1 MTPDQLDAK
10 IGEWGKLRDHPNRGV
25 QFGQILDALE
35 AERDRADEAEYE
47 RDIWSGMAMATAKAR
62 DRLFGVLWAS
72 RRQWQNMYGSTAEQR
87 TLIADTYETAEAKLT
102 AVRNLHAT
110 VDARWS
116 SEGPDVKRCRHC
128 GQLSPCDTA
137 LVVGE

>member
-1 MTPDQLDAK
+1 MDVQIAEWRKFAGPEGYGHSSLGCLDDPEEGDRCFACDSDAVVA
-10 IGEWGKLRDHPNRGV
+10 GTVNA
-25 QFGQILDALE
+25 ILDAL
-35 AERDRADEAEYE
+35 
-47 RDIWSGMAMATAKAR
+47 TA
-62 DRLFGVLWAS
+62 
-72 RRQWQNMYGSTAEQR
+72 
-87 TLIADTYETAEAKLT
+87 AEAKLT

-128 GQLSPCDTA
+128 KELWPCDTA

>member
-1 MTPDQLDAK
+1 MTLAIECDCG
-10 IGEWGKLRDHPNRGV
+10 ICGE
-25 QFGQILDALE
+25 FFAILDALTE
-35 AERDRADEAEYE
+35 
-47 RDIWSGMAMATAKAR
+47 
-62 DRLFGVLWAS
+62 
-72 RRQWQNMYGSTAEQR
+72 
-87 TLIADTYETAEAKLT
+87 AEAKLT
-102 AVRNLHAT
+102 AVRKLHST